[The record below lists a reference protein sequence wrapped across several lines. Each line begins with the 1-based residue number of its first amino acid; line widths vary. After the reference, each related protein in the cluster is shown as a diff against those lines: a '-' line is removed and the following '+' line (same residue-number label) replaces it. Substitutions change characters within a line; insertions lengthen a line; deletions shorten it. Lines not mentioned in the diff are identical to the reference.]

1 MLELFEA
8 IDWQML
14 PILVTGF
21 VIGVMLM
28 AVAAVEAVSK
38 VRRQRAIAE
47 FRRQRRY
54 HQAEM
59 QREREAHDTEI
70 AVLRERLREQ
80 DDKPKVFDSIV
91 ACRIEPVRL
100 LNRGEWRLWK
110 MLERVV
116 AGLPEKPLLFTQVPL
131 GEILH
136 IAPSAGTD
144 AQRKCASQNLQ
155 CKRVDFA
162 ITDYT
167 GRFLLAI
174 ELHGAGHYQGTAA
187 WRDQVKQ
194 ALFRQAGKPL
204 IEVSPQ
210 ISMDELETT
219 IRLALGHDV
228 QRRPFVPPVMSPD
241 ARPQPV

>member
-1 MLELFEA
+1 MGILSAASFEIVAFLTLGFIVGLFFMA
-8 IDWQML
+8 
-14 PILVTGF
+14 
-21 VIGVMLM
+21 M
-28 AVAAVEAVSK
+28 AVMDMIAKKKRA
-38 VRRQRAIAE
+38 RAIAE

-162 ITDYT
+162 VTDYT

-210 ISMDELETT
+210 ISIDELETT

-228 QRRPFVPPVMSPD
+228 QRRQFVPSVMSPD